1 MNETSMIFLAVAI
14 LALSLMLTDVILR
27 LNRVIAQLN
36 AFTSLLRAQKE
47 SQVIKTA
54 DMIVTAMGY
63 KETK

>member
-1 MNETSMIFLAVAI
+1 MNEISMIFLAVAI